1 MSILVS
7 TNPAKNYEVLGKVK
21 ISTENEIK
29 QKVKLAN
36 EAKAYWRS
44 LEVKGRVSQLKRL
57 VEEISLVKGKLALLE
72 TKEMG
77 MPISQSRLDIDDSIR
92 YFQWYLDNAEKYL
105 SPEVVYQYDKIFH
118 KIFY

>member
-7 TNPAKNYEVLGKVK
+7 TNPAKNYEVFGKVK

-44 LEVKGRVSQLKRL
+44 LEVKGRVSKLKRL
-57 VEEISLVKGKLALLE
+57 VEEIS
-72 TKEMG
+72 
-77 MPISQSRLDIDDSIR
+77 
-92 YFQWYLDNAEKYL
+92 
-105 SPEVVYQYDKIFH
+105 PEFLKTSF
-118 KIFY
+118 FRPS